1 MTDIPLE
8 AFSILSEL
16 DNYKDGGLSLLDG
29 IIRLGV
35 ATLLGMLVGIERA
48 RREQSAGMRTYAVVS
63 MASALIMIVSI
74 YGLPMVEGRPQD
86 PGRIAAQVVSGIGFL
101 GAGVIFMRRNVVH
114 GLTTAASLWAVSGI
128 GLAAGGGL
136 LITAAIATFFLLLI
150 SGGLL
155 PVKQRLFHQ
164 EAEEHRV
171 RLHLSDTSSVIRDI
185 REMASG
191 SPGFTIASL
200 DLESTVDK
208 KRTVLEIRIRV
219 DDPDDAIEIVH
230 KLEHL
235 PGVDRIGWHV
245 GRLD

>member
-1 MTDIPLE
+1 MLDFLSDLDSYTGGGIPLVD
-8 AFSILSEL
+8 ST
-16 DNYKDGGLSLLDG
+16 
-29 IIRLGV
+29 IRLGL
-35 ATLLGMLVGIERA
+35 ATILGMLVGIERA

-74 YGLPMVEGRPQD
+74 YGLPMVEGQPQD

-101 GAGVIFMRRNVVH
+101 GAGVIFLRRNVVH
-114 GLTTAASLWAVSGI
+114 GLTTAASLWAVSGV
-128 GLAAGGGL
+128 GLAIGGGML
-136 LITAAIATFFLLLI
+136 VTGTIATLFLLLI

-171 RLHLSDTSSVIRDI
+171 RLHLTDTSSVIRDI
-185 REMASG
+185 RKMARG
-191 SPGFTIASL
+191 EPGFTLTSL

-208 KRTVLEIRIRV
+208 KKTVLEIRIRV
-219 DDPDDAIEIVH
+219 ADPDDAIDIVH
-230 KLEHL
+230 SMEHL

-245 GRLD
+245 GKLD

>member
-1 MTDIPLE
+1 MHVDV
-8 AFSILSEL
+8 FSIFSEL
-16 DNYKDGGLSLLDG
+16 DNYKDGGLSLLDVMA
-29 IIRLGV
+29 RLGLAMV
-35 ATLLGMLVGIERA
+35 LGMVIGMERA

-74 YGLPMVEGRPQD
+74 YGLPMAEGQPQD

-114 GLTTAASLWAVSGI
+114 GLTTAALLWASSGV
-128 GLAAGGGL
+128 GLAIGGGL
-136 LITAAIATFFLLLI
+136 LITGTVATALLLLI

-171 RLHLSDTSSVIRDI
+171 RLHLTDTSSVIRDI
-185 REMASG
+185 REMASRE
-191 SPGFTIASL
+191 PGFTISSL

-208 KRTVLEIRIRV
+208 KKTVLEIRIRV
-219 DDPDDAIEIVH
+219 EVPDDAITIVNEM
-230 KLEHL
+230 EHL
-235 PGVDRIGWHV
+235 AGVDRIGWHV